1 MRATDLLGLLGHAL
15 LWAQLGLLVP
25 GLRRR
30 RGWER
35 GAAMLLAAV
44 LAWCPWGNGLCLV
57 HMSRGVLGD
66 LSIACLVL
74 LVLQSL
80 HGLGLPLG
88 LPGRWRRGSAT
99 AALLVLVLFY
109 TSALGLWP
117 ADLYAGG
124 YQPRAGLAVLAV
136 VLAAAWRWQQDL
148 ALALLAGLAGWE
160 CGLLESTNLWD
171 YLADPVMLIGAG
183 RDLALASRRAP
194 GIETPPSQPVP
205 VPRDPLTQQAA

>member
-1 MRATDLLGLLGHAL
+1 MRTTDLLGLLGHAL

-44 LAWCPWGNGLCLV
+44 LAWCPWGHGLCLA
-57 HMSRGVLGD
+57 HMSRGILGD

-74 LVLQSL
+74 LVFQSL
-80 HGLGLPLG
+80 RGVGLPLA
-88 LPGRWRRGSAT
+88 LPGRWRRGSAAT
-99 AALLVLVLFY
+99 VVLVLVLFY

-124 YQPRAGLAVLAV
+124 YQPRALLVVLAV
-136 VLAAAWRWQQDL
+136 ALAATWRWQRDL

-171 YLADPVMLIGAG
+171 YLADPILLIGAC
-183 RDLALASRRAP
+183 RELALAGRRARA
-194 GIETPPSQPVP
+194 IKAQASQPVP